1 MNSERTA
8 FFAAIIFAGFMF
20 SGCCTAA
27 YENEVVTPAHKKYCQ
42 SPFNVY
48 YYAGD
53 NSDGH
58 YIGLESYE
66 GADFDAFVFKNLIE
80 TDEDNYI
87 KILLP
92 HEEVQSE
99 KDECPKGIRIIA
111 CTEED
116 FAEDKMIAPAEMYVP
131 HRDSKHLRLQAVH
144 NKELHKYKFAFN
156 LPAKDVLSFY
166 KKKRPFPAYIFCY
179 LGYPFT
185 ISLDIITLP
194 LQILEL
200 LIAAPYMG

>member
-1 MNSERTA
+1 MKKL
-8 FFAAIIFAGFMF
+8 FLIFASVIFVAF
-20 SGCCTAA
+20 VLSGCCTAY
-27 YENEVVTPAHKKYCQ
+27 YENEIVTPAHKSYCQ

-53 NSDGH
+53 NTDGH
-58 YIGLESYE
+58 YIGLLSYE
-66 GADFDAFVFKNLIE
+66 GADYEAFVFKNLIE

-92 HEEVQSE
+92 HEEAQSE
-99 KDECPKGIRIIA
+99 ENEYPEGVLIIG

-116 FAEDKMIAPAEMYVP
+116 FAEEKMIAPATIYVP

-144 NKELHKYKFAFN
+144 NKEQHEYKFAFN
-156 LPAKDVLSFY
+156 FPAKDVLSFY
-166 KKKRPFPAYIFCY
+166 KKKRPFPAYLFY
-179 LGYPFT
+179 YPSYIVT

-194 LQILEL
+194 LQILGL

>member
-1 MNSERTA
+1 MKKLFLIFVA
-8 FFAAIIFAGFMF
+8 VIFAAFVL

-27 YENEVVTPAHKKYCQ
+27 YENEIVTPAHKSYCQ

-66 GADFDAFVFKNLIE
+66 GADFDAFVFKNLIK

-92 HEEVQSE
+92 HEEEQTE
-99 KDECPKGIRIIA
+99 ENEYPNGIRIIA

-116 FAEDKMIAPAEMYVP
+116 FAEEKMIESATIYVP
-131 HRDSKHLRLQAVH
+131 HRDSEHLRLQAVH
-144 NKELHKYKFAFN
+144 NKELHKYKFAFY

-166 KKKRPFPAYIFCY
+166 KKKRAFPTYIFCY

-185 ISLDIITLP
+185 IAVDIITLP
-194 LQILEL
+194 LQILGL

>member
-1 MNSERTA
+1 MKKIFLLLA
-8 FFAAIIFAGFMF
+8 LVIFAAFVL
-20 SGCCTAA
+20 SGCCTAY
-27 YENEVVTPAHKKYCQ
+27 YENEIVTPAHKSYCQ

-53 NSDGH
+53 NTDGH

-66 GADFDAFVFKNLIE
+66 GADYEAFVFKNLIE

-92 HEEVQSE
+92 YEETQSE
-99 KDECPKGIRIIA
+99 ENEYPEGVLIIG

-116 FAEDKMIAPAEMYVP
+116 FAEEKMIAPATIYVP

-144 NKELHKYKFAFN
+144 NKEQHEYKFAFN
-156 LPAKDVLSFY
+156 FPAKDVLSFY
-166 KKKRPFPAYIFCY
+166 KKKRPFPAYLFY
-179 LGYPFT
+179 YPSYIVT

-194 LQILEL
+194 LQILGL